1 MKEIVTSVTSKG
13 QVTIPVQIRR
23 ALGLKARDRVAF
35 MLADGVAT
43 IRPAESVVDQLYG
56 SVKYRGPRP
65 IDFKKLRKQFIED
78 ATKNTLRE
86 MGR

>member
-13 QVTIPVQIRR
+13 QVTIPVEIRR

-35 MLADGVAT
+35 ALADGVAT
-43 IRPAESVVDQLYG
+43 IRPAESIIEKLYG
-56 SVKYRGPRP
+56 SVKYKGARP
-65 IDFKKLRKQFIED
+65 VDFKKLRKQFSED
-78 ATKNTLRE
+78 AAKNALRE